1 MFSALTQLLFHTVL
15 LAVGVAI
22 MSALGEKPK
31 LPPR

>member
-22 MSALGEKPK
+22 VASLGEKPK